1 MKKTIIILASVLVL
15 AALGIAILIAVQ
27 GADTEISLSG
37 VSISASDFG
46 KVFSGDSEERTVQ
59 LSDCS
64 APCKL
69 DVKDISILDEEIRLE
84 VTVQNG
90 GQSHSLPI
98 TGKLSS
104 SFKLEDGINSVIVE
118 VNSKVKGYEVLLF
131 EIFNDTEEDIL
142 LLESGDGGDALQ
154 GVPHIKIYLQDD
166 QDQVYLFEGTLPE
179 CFSDL
184 KASDYSKANSQK
196 DSLLWSIDLVTHSAG
211 K

>member
-1 MKKTIIILASVLVL
+1 MKKTVIILASVLVL
-15 AALGIAILIAVQ
+15 VALGIAILVGVKSGDAGV
-27 GADTEISLSG
+27 SLSG
-37 VSISASDFG
+37 VSISATDFA
-46 KVFSGDSEERTVQ
+46 KVFSGDPAERTVQ

-64 APCKL
+64 TPCKL
-69 DVKDISILDEEIRLE
+69 GVKDVSIAEEEISLE
-84 VTVQNG
+84 ITVQKG

-104 SFKLEDGINSVIVE
+104 SFKLEDGINSIIVE
-118 VNSKVKGYEVLLF
+118 VNAEVKSYEVLLF

-142 LLESGDGGDALQ
+142 LLESGNGEDGLQ

-166 QDQVYLFEGTLPE
+166 QDQVYLFEGALPE

-184 KASDYSKANSQK
+184 NASDYPKANSRK
-196 DSLLWSIDLVTHSAG
+196 DSLLWAMDLVTHGAE